1 MIRRTSILLPS
12 PPLQTGCSSIARLT
26 RGISQVPSYTPRRRK
41 ETSEFAVP
49 PKDTTQWQPYPLFP
63 LLNINPIILLTLSL
77 TANGTKTNWKS
88 ASWPD
93 SGILQCLGR
102 VGIAPARATR
112 ALARDVTFLH
122 QSASLQRAD
131 RRSEANWKHCS
142 FVEFSLSMV
151 INEDDTVTKC
161 SLDDFKVWIKLEYF

>member
-12 PPLQTGCSSIARLT
+12 TGCSSIARLT
-26 RGISQVPSYTPRRRK
+26 RGISQVPSYTPGRGGGGGK
-41 ETSEFAVP
+41 ATSELAVP
-49 PKDTTQWQPYPLFP
+49 PKDTTQPYPLFP

-102 VGIAPARATR
+102 VGIAPAKATR

-122 QSASLQRAD
+122 QSTSLQRAD

-142 FVEFSLSMV
+142 FVEVSLSVV
-151 INEDDTVTKC
+151 INEEEERRRHSCKMFPRWFQ
-161 SLDDFKVWIKLEYF
+161 SLN

>member
-41 ETSEFAVP
+41 ETSELAVP

-102 VGIAPARATR
+102 VGIAPAKATR

-142 FVEFSLSMV
+142 FVEFSLSVV
-151 INEDDTVTKC
+151 INEDDTVAKC
-161 SLDDFKVWIKLEYF
+161 FLDDFKVWIKLQYF

>member
-12 PPLQTGCSSIARLT
+12 PPNGMLVHRNVNPRYFA
-26 RGISQVPSYTPRRRK
+26 GISYTPRRKK
-41 ETSEFAVP
+41 ETSELAVP

-102 VGIAPARATR
+102 VGIAPAKATR

-142 FVEFSLSMV
+142 FVEFSLSVV
-151 INEDDTVTKC
+151 INEDDTVAKC
-161 SLDDFKVWIKLEYF
+161 FLDDFKVWIKLKYF